1 MKRETRELLELWKVE
16 EDEDEEEAWRDLFS
30 RKGWVGLGNT
40 VK

>member
-16 EDEDEEEAWRDLFS
+16 DEDEEEAWRDLFS
-30 RKGWVGLGNT
+30 GKGWVGLGNA